1 MSVLQ
6 PGLAQVLRE
15 TTGERERREMIREGK
30 AKEVGRTEEGRG
42 REERRGKRRKEE
54 KRRGNFKK
62 RGGEEGKTLVEI

>member
-1 MSVLQ
+1 MDVCAPAWLSTDSE
-6 PGLAQVLRE
+6 RDNW
-15 TTGERERREMIREGK
+15 RERREMIREGK

>member
-1 MSVLQ
+1 MLQ
-6 PGLAQVLRE
+6 PDLAQILRE

-54 KRRGNFKK
+54 KRRGNFK
-62 RGGEEGKTLVEI
+62 REEGRKEKS